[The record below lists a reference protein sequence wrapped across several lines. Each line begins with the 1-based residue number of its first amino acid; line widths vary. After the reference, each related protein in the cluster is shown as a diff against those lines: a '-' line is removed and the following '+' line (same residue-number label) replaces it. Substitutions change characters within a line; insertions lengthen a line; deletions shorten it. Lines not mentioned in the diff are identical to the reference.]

1 MERFIKLGTFQE
13 PRVVKFLNE
22 LSRLQQQLKAQ
33 RFKHSAEADEST
45 TGPVSLIALDT
56 DGDQILVDQYAWT
69 LELVV
74 NIRDHVQPTQGIALR

>member
-45 TGPVSLIALDT
+45 KGPVSLIALDT

-74 NIRDHVQPTQGIALR
+74 NIRDHFQPTQGIALR